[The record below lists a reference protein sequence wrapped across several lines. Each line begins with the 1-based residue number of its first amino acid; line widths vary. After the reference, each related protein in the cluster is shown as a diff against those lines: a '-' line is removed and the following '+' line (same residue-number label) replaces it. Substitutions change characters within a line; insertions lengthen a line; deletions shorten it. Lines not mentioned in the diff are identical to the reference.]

1 MRLSESELALWEK
14 ISAVAAPEGT
24 PKAVCSTI
32 TPFPFWGVI
41 AAIVIFIPLALI
53 VGFFLRRQAIVAQGG
68 GLFAYELS
76 LFAARPRDD
85 GTRIDAGPAPRG
97 SEADRRGA
105 HLPPAARVGAGRRPP
120 GRAEPVTRAA
130 YRSISRASAVPSA
143 ARS

>member
-1 MRLSESELALWEK
+1 MAAMLSKSEQELWEK

-85 GTRIDAGPAPRG
+85 GTRIDAGPEPPRREG
-97 SEADRRGA
+97 LKLIVGERTYHLQPGWEQAADR
-105 HLPPAARVGAGRRPP
+105 LV
-120 GRAEPVTRAA
+120 EL
-130 YRSISRASAVPSA
+130 SR
-143 ARS
+143 